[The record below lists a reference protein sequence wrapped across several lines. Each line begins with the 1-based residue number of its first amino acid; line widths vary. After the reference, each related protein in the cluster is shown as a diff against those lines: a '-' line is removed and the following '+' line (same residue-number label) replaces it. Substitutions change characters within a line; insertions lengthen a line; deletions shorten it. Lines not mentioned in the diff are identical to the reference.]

1 MRRLVIVNKKRFML
15 STTLI
20 MIILFSIIS
29 SIGAVINRVEG
40 YEEPEYIEKV
50 VESGDTI
57 WSLARDCS
65 PKDKDIRESIY
76 RIGII
81 NNLNSYDIFP
91 GQVIKIPKDS
101 Y

>member
-40 YEEPEYIEKV
+40 YEEPEYIEIV

-76 RIGII
+76 RIGVI